1 LQLHN
6 SLYFCKKRESPV
18 SNDRAFLIGWWV
30 TRWGKPDK
38 EVAAPLIFFPS
49 AFPLYFLMKR
59 LIYPVLFG
67 LALAG
72 CSQKRSEQT
81 AATTPETPVSQ
92 SIITQGSAPAEQAP
106 APIEMV
112 AAPSAAT
119 IRPLDPHVIYQG
131 ELNLAVDDFE
141 QASASINRLLA
152 QHGSYLS
159 TAHEERANGQ
169 QRQEMTIKV
178 PPTQFAALVAALGRL
193 GHIENKDIASTDVTA
208 DLVQAAT
215 NLETKQTAVA
225 KLQQQ
230 LAHTPNPTE
239 TQRLEAQARQ
249 LRLDLAADQAR
260 VQQLGARSAW
270 AVLTLRYYQVLPAA
284 EPTAPLPQFAPQFL
298 AAFYRGWSVVLSIL
312 VAFTNFWPLVLL
324 GAVGTWAVVRWRQRH
339 PAEL

>member
-1 LQLHN
+1 
-6 SLYFCKKRESPV
+6 
-18 SNDRAFLIGWWV
+18 
-30 TRWGKPDK
+30 
-38 EVAAPLIFFPS
+38 
-49 AFPLYFLMKR
+49 MKR

-72 CSQKRSEQT
+72 CSQERSEQT
-81 AATTPETPVSQ
+81 VATASEAPVNQ
-92 SIITQGSAPAEQAP
+92 SIITQGPAPAGQDP
-106 APIEMV
+106 APVEAV

-131 ELNLAVDDFE
+131 ELQLAVDNFE
-141 QASASINRLLA
+141 QASASINRLLV

-178 PPTQFAALVAALGRL
+178 PPTQFAALVAALGHL

-215 NLETKQTAVA
+215 SLETKQTAVA
-225 KLQQQ
+225 RLQQQ
-230 LAHTPNPTE
+230 LAQAPNPTE
-239 TQRLEAQARQ
+239 ARRLEAQAHQ

-260 VQQLGARSAW
+260 VQQLGSRSAW
-270 AVLTLRYYQVLPAA
+270 AVLTLHYYQVLPTP
-284 EPTAPLPQFAPQFL
+284 EPSAPLPTFAPQFA
-298 AAFYRGWSVVLSIL
+298 AAFYRGWSVVLSVL
-312 VAFTNFWPLVLL
+312 VALTNFWPLGLL
-324 GAVGTWAVVRWRQRH
+324 GVVAAWGVRRWRQRQ

>member
-1 LQLHN
+1 
-6 SLYFCKKRESPV
+6 
-18 SNDRAFLIGWWV
+18 
-30 TRWGKPDK
+30 
-38 EVAAPLIFFPS
+38 
-49 AFPLYFLMKR
+49 MKC
-59 LIYPVLFG
+59 LIYPALLG

-72 CSQKRSEQT
+72 CSPSSTEQN
-81 AATTPETPVSQ
+81 AASPAEPSANQ
-92 SIITQGSAPAEQAP
+92 SIITQGPTPEVTAPIAEPAAVATPAPAARSLGRD
-106 APIEMV
+106 V
-112 AAPSAAT
+112 
-119 IRPLDPHVIYQG
+119 VYQG

-141 QASASINRLLA
+141 QASAGINRLLVR
-152 QHGSYLS
+152 HDSYLG

-178 PPTQFAALVAALGRL
+178 PPTEFAALVADLSRL
-193 GHIENKDIASTDVTA
+193 GHVENKDIASTDVTA

-215 NLETKQTAVA
+215 SLAAKKTAVA
-225 KLQQQ
+225 KYQQQ
-230 LAHTPNPTE
+230 LAAAANPADAR
-239 TQRLEAQARQ
+239 RLEEQTRQ

-260 VQQLGARSAW
+260 LQQLGARSAW
-270 AVLTLRYYQVLPAA
+270 AVLTLRYYQVLPAP